1 MKCMRREGLK
11 FVALLLLK
19 NFLMWISSNEAR
31 AQITEFI
38 SIINEKWYQDVK

>member
-1 MKCMRREGLK
+1 MHEAGRVKVCGFTSSE
-11 FVALLLLK
+11 

-38 SIINEKWYQDVK
+38 SIINDKWYPDVK